1 MGKTPG
7 LPESGGTTSVW
18 MLFQPPAFP
27 LLDADES
34 ADVCVVGAGI
44 AGLTTAY
51 LIARAG
57 RSVLV
62 LDDGQIG
69 SGETGRT
76 TAHLS
81 NAIDD
86 RYFMIERLHGEVGAR
101 LCAESHSAAI
111 DRIESIVA
119 AERIDCDFERVDGY
133 LFLGPGD
140 EQRLLE
146 RELDAAHRAGLP
158 GVERLASAPVAG
170 FATGPCLRFPR
181 QGQFHPLKYLAGLAR
196 GVERYGGRIRSG
208 AHVDEVEDGEP
219 AIVRTTSRCAV
230 ECREVVVAT
239 NTPVNDRFVIHTKQA
254 AYRTYAIGGW
264 IPVGS
269 VTRALFWDTCDPYH
283 YMRVHPFDEA
293 HEVLIVGG
301 EDHKTGQEAETIT
314 ERHGRLERWT
324 RERFPMFGEI
334 ACRWSGQVME
344 PVDHVAFIGRNPG
357 DRHVHVATGDSGMGM
372 THGTIAGL
380 LLSDLV
386 AGRDNPWATLYDPG
400 RVTLRATGEF
410 LKENLNVAAQYGDW
424 AARGDVPSESGI
436 PNGAGAV
443 VRHGLSKVA
452 VYRDETGMLHRHSAV
467 CPHLGCVVSW
477 NPTEHSW
484 DCPCH
489 GSRFDPLGQVIN
501 GPAVA
506 PLAEVGDEHA
516 AASGT
521 PKLEGY
527 HGPR

>member
-1 MGKTPG
+1 MPNSPG
-7 LPESGGTTSVW
+7 LPESGGTTSLW
-18 MLFQPPAFP
+18 MLFQPPAYP
-27 LLDADES
+27 SLDADES

-76 TAHLS
+76 TAHLT

-86 RYFMIERLHGEVGAR
+86 RYFAIERLHGEVGAR
-101 LCAESHSAAI
+101 LCAESHTSAI

-140 EQRLLE
+140 DPRLLG
-146 RELDAAHRAGLP
+146 RELDAAHRAGLST
-158 GVERLASAPVAG
+158 VERLERAPVEG
-170 FATGPCLRFPR
+170 FSTGACLRFPR

-196 GVERYGGRIRSG
+196 AIERYGGRIRSG
-208 AHVDEVEDGEP
+208 AHVDDVEDGEP
-219 AIVRTTSRCAV
+219 ALVRTASGCTV

-239 NTPVNDRFVIHTKQA
+239 NTPVNDRFTIHTKQA
-254 AYRTYAIGGW
+254 AYRTYAIGCW
-264 IPVGS
+264 IPAGS
-269 VTRALFWDTCDPYH
+269 VTRALYWDTCDPYH
-283 YMRVHPFDEA
+283 YIRVHPFDSA
-293 HEVLIVGG
+293 RDALIVGG
-301 EDHKTGQEAETIT
+301 EDHKTGQESDTISG
-314 ERHGRLERWT
+314 RHARLEQWA
-324 RERFPMFGEI
+324 RERFPMLGEV

-344 PVDHVAFIGRNPG
+344 PVDGVAFIGRNPG
-357 DRHVHVATGDSGMGM
+357 DRHILVATGDSGMGM

-386 AGRDNPWATLYDPG
+386 AGRENAWAALYDPG

-424 AARGDVPSESGI
+424 AAAGDVASENSI
-436 PNGAGAV
+436 PRGAGAV
-443 VRHGLSKVA
+443 MRHGLSKVA
-452 VYRDETGMLHRHSAV
+452 VYRDDRGVLHRRSAV

-477 NPTEHSW
+477 NPTERSW

-506 PLAEVGDEHA
+506 PLAELGNETQP
-516 AASGT
+516 ASGT
-521 PKLEGY
+521 SKPEGD
-527 HGPR
+527 HAPR